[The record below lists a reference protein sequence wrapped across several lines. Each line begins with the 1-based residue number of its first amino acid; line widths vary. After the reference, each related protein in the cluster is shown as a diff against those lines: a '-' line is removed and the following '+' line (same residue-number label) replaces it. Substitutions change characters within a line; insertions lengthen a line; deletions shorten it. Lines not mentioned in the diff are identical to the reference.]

1 MVGFVSQMRDNL
13 VHFVAHA
20 QFQQTEGRSQNF
32 GTPRGRLLVIR
43 SV

>member
-1 MVGFVSQMRDNL
+1 MVGFVSQMRDNI

-32 GTPRGRLLVIR
+32 GTPKGCSLVVR